1 MKNMKKWSRRFGAM
15 CGAVVLATSL
25 AAPAAFADEPVT
37 AAPAAG
43 AMTSYEGTTYTI
55 TLYSGNQGTFTGGE
69 TQRTFTDQVPGE
81 PLSFEGVT
89 LEVPADSK
97 YYAKGVRLAGLD
109 NERSDKNRDGEN
121 LAGTKTPMV
130 AYVSGDGTLVGS
142 VPVTEDADYVVAYGI
157 MTNRVAFTVN
167 YVDAADGTELAES
180 QTFFGDIGDVPAT
193 APAYIENYVPH
204 ATLIDI
210 VLSEDE
216 TKNVI
221 TYRYTRLAEGTT
233 TEPQPDGTVDVV
245 NPDGSRAEGTYTT
258 DPTDEVAQRAPVNP
272 IEATTP
278 GAGGTAERT
287 GTPTPVQPIGAEV
300 PLTTDAG
307 TEVLAD
313 DGTPLATPGTETIN
327 DDETALAS
335 GAEAVPGSE
344 AGAAA
349 QTSWIP
355 WAVAAA
361 VLACA
366 ITFILVRGL
375 RKAKED
381 QSESSAA

>member
-1 MKNMKKWSRRFGAM
+1 MKNMKKWSRRLGAM
-15 CGAVVLATSL
+15 CGAVVLATAL
-25 AAPAAFADEPVT
+25 AAPAAFADET
-37 AAPAAG
+37 ATAVPAAG
-43 AMTSYEGTTYTI
+43 AMTSYEGTTYTV
-55 TLYSGNQGTFTGGE
+55 TLYSGNQGTFAGGE
-69 TQRTFTDQVPGE
+69 TQRVFSDQVPGE

-89 LEVPADSK
+89 LDVPTDSK

-121 LAGTKTPMV
+121 LAGAKTPMV

-157 MTNRVAFTVN
+157 MANRVAFTVN
-167 YVDAADGTELAES
+167 YVDAADGTELAEP

-193 APAYIENYVPH
+193 APVYIENHVPH

-216 TKNVI
+216 AKNVI

-233 TEPQPDGTVDVV
+233 TEPQPDGTVDTV
-245 NPDGSRAEGTYTT
+245 NPDGSRAEGVYTT
-258 DPTDEVAQRAPVNP
+258 NPTDEVAQRAPANP

-278 GAGGTAERT
+278 GAGGTA
-287 GTPTPVQPIGAEV
+287 GGAGVPTPVQPITAAV

-335 GAEAVPGSE
+335 GEAAAPGSE
-344 AGAAA
+344 AGASA

-366 ITFILVRGL
+366 IALILVRGL
-375 RKAKED
+375 RRAKED
-381 QSESSAA
+381 ESESSAA